1 MDADDAVMMPVL
13 DRMRC
18 PVVAPLYF
26 LFLAA
31 VAATSYSIHRKG
43 TVDLPFKIFDIFS
56 SSAWR

>member
-1 MDADDAVMMPVL
+1 MDADDAGMMPVL

-18 PVVAPLYF
+18 PVVVAPLYF

-43 TVDLPFKIFDIFS
+43 TV
-56 SSAWR
+56 